1 VEERKMTEAVGP
13 HALHAA
19 SNVGTGISAATIG
32 SPSIC
37 TGRITHGRIDAARI
51 STDALNTEAL
61 SAERMSAHP
70 ILAQVAGPIAI
81 PKTMRAAVY
90 RGIDDVRVETV
101 PVPLDADGGLGAGEV
116 LVRID
121 TCGICGT
128 DLKKIHTGSHSAPR
142 IFGHEMAGTIAMV
155 GAGVKGFAVGDRVMA
170 YHHIPCGHCYY
181 CRKQT
186 FAQCETYKKVG
197 CTAGFAPAGG
207 GFAEYI
213 RVMDWIVATGGLV
226 KVPDDIPFEQAAF
239 IEPVN
244 TCYKAVRLLDLKA
257 DETVLVI
264 GQGPIGILL
273 AALAK
278 RTGATV
284 LTSDLYPERHA
295 IAATF
300 GLDRPLNALGDVV
313 GAAKAA
319 TEGRGADVALVAV
332 GADALIPTAMDAVR
346 PGGRVM
352 LFASTQHGEVGFD
365 PAAVCMDEKTLMG
378 SYSASVTINDE
389 VAELVFAGYRDG
401 TFDLTRLISHRFGLE
416 DAIAAIDLASHP
428 QAGSMKIVIQP

>member
-1 VEERKMTEAVGP
+1 MTQIEV
-13 HALHAA
+13 
-19 SNVGTGISAATIG
+19 
-32 SPSIC
+32 
-37 TGRITHGRIDAARI
+37 
-51 STDALNTEAL
+51 
-61 SAERMSAHP
+61 
-70 ILAQVAGPIAI
+70 

-90 RGIDDVRVETV
+90 RGVNDVHVETV
-101 PVPLDADGGLGAGEV
+101 PVPAIGPGEV
-116 LVRID
+116 LVKIH

-142 IFGHEMAGTIAMV
+142 IFGHEMAGTIVNV
-155 GAGVKGFAVGDRVMA
+155 GEGVSGFKVGDRVMA
-170 YHHIPCGHCYY
+170 YHHIPCGECFY

-197 CTAGFAPAGG
+197 CTAGFEPSGG

-213 RVMDWIVATGGLV
+213 RVMDWIVRRGLV
-226 KVPDDIPFEQAAF
+226 RIPEDVPFEQASF

-244 TCYKAVRLLDLKA
+244 TCYKAVDLLKLQS

-273 AALAK
+273 AVLAR

-295 IAATF
+295 IAAKF
-300 GLDRPLNALGDVV
+300 GLDHPLNAQGDVV
-313 GAAKAA
+313 AASKAA

-332 GADALIPTAMDAVR
+332 GGNALIQVAMNAIR

-352 LFASTQHGEVGFD
+352 LFAATQHGEAPFD

-378 SYSASVTINDE
+378 SYSASVAIQDE
-389 VAELVFAGYRDG
+389 VTRIVLEGYAKD
-401 TFDLTRLISHRFGLE
+401 FNLTQLISHRFSIE
-416 DAIAAIDLASHP
+416 DAVAAIELASNP
-428 QAGSMKIVIQP
+428 QPDSMKIVIQA